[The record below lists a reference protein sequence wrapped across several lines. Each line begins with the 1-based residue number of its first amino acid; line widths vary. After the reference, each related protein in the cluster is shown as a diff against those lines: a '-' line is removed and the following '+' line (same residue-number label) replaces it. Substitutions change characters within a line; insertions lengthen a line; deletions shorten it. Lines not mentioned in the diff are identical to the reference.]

1 MKSIHNVMRNF
12 FLLTLL
18 LSCIFAN
25 AQEFNATVVVNAEQT
40 GNPNLQVFK
49 TLERSVAEFINNTK
63 WTETDYRNEERI
75 DCSFFITITGND
87 NDSFNATLQ
96 VQASRPVYGS
106 NYKTTI
112 LNINDKQF
120 NFRYLEF
127 QPLNYNPNNFE
138 SNLISVVAFYLY
150 TILGVDADSFELNS
164 GTNYF
169 QEAKNIVG
177 NAQGSNT
184 LGWNGQDGPQTRFR
198 LNDDLLSGTFDGY
211 RTALYT
217 YHREGLDIM
226 NNDLKKGKESI
237 LESMKTLEGLHRT
250 RPNSY
255 IMRVFFDAKADE
267 VAKILSGGPALNVA
281 ETISILGRIAP
292 TYATNWAEI
301 KL

>member
-1 MKSIHNVMRNF
+1 MNNVMHKI
-12 FLLTLL
+12 FLFVILL
-18 LSCIFAN
+18 FGIVLN

-40 GNPNLQVFK
+40 GNPNLQVYK
-49 TLERSVAEFINNTK
+49 TLERSVTEFINNTK
-63 WTETDYRNEERI
+63 WTELDYRTEERI
-75 DCSFFITITGND
+75 DCSFFITINGNN
-87 NDSFNATLQ
+87 NDSFNATVQ

-120 NFRYLEF
+120 NFQYLEF

-138 SNLISVVAFYLY
+138 SNLISVVSFYLY

-164 GTNYF
+164 GTEYY

-184 LGWNGQDGPQTRFR
+184 IGWNGQDGPQTRFR

-211 RTALYT
+211 RSALYS
-217 YHREGLDIM
+217 YHRDGLDIM
-226 NNDLKKGKESI
+226 SNDLKKGKESV

-267 VAKILSGGPALNVA
+267 VAKILSGGPSLNIA
-281 ETISILGRIAP
+281 ETMSILSRIAP
-292 TYATNWAEI
+292 TYANNWAEI

>member
-1 MKSIHNVMRNF
+1 MHKF
-12 FLLTLL
+12 FLFVTFLCGIVL
-18 LSCIFAN
+18 N

-63 WTETDYRNEERI
+63 WTEIEYRTEERI
-75 DCSFFITITGND
+75 DCSFFINILGNA
-87 NDSFNATLQ
+87 NDSFTATIQ

-106 NYKTTI
+106 SYKTTI

-120 NFRYLEF
+120 NFKYLEF

-150 TILGVDADSFELNS
+150 TILGVDADTFELNS
-164 GTNYF
+164 GTAF
-169 QEAKNIVG
+169 HQEAKNIVG

-211 RTALYT
+211 RSALYT

-226 NNDLKKGKESI
+226 SNDLKKGKESI
-237 LESMKTLEGLHRT
+237 LASVKALEEMHKT

-267 VAKILSGGPALNVA
+267 VSSILSGGPALNIA
-281 ETISILGRIAP
+281 ETMTILNRIAP
-292 TYATNWAEI
+292 TYASSWAEI
-301 KL
+301 KF

>member
-1 MKSIHNVMRNF
+1 MHKF
-12 FLLTLL
+12 FLFIVVLYGIGL
-18 LSCIFAN
+18 N

-49 TLERSVAEFINNTK
+49 TLERSVTEFINNTK
-63 WTETDYRNEERI
+63 WTELEYRTEERI
-75 DCSFFITITGND
+75 DCSFFINILGNA
-87 NDSFNATLQ
+87 NDSFTATVQ

-138 SNLISVVAFYLY
+138 SNLISVVSFYLY
-150 TILGVDADSFELNS
+150 TILGVDADTFELNS
-164 GTNYF
+164 GTSYH

-184 LGWNGQDGPQTRFR
+184 LGWNGQDGTQTRFR

-211 RTALYT
+211 RSTLYT

-226 NNDLKKGKESI
+226 SNDLKKGKETV
-237 LESMKTLEGLHRT
+237 LESLKTLEEMHRT

-267 VAKILSGGPALNVA
+267 VSRILSGGPALNIA
-281 ETISILGRIAP
+281 ETMAMLNRIAP
-292 TYATNWAEI
+292 TYASNWAEI

>member
-1 MKSIHNVMRNF
+1 MYKF
-12 FLLTLL
+12 FLFVALL
-18 LSCIFAN
+18 CGFGLQ

-49 TLERSVAEFINNTK
+49 TLERSVTEFINNTK
-63 WTETDYRNEERI
+63 WTELEYRTEERI
-75 DCSFFITITGND
+75 ECSFFINIAGNT
-87 NDSFNATLQ
+87 NDSFTATLQ

-127 QPLNYNPNNFE
+127 QPLNFNPNNFE
-138 SNLISVVAFYLY
+138 SNLISAIAFYLY
-150 TILGVDADSFELNS
+150 TILGVDADTFELNS
-164 GTNYF
+164 GTNYHE
-169 QEAKNIVG
+169 EAKNIVG

-184 LGWNGQDGPQTRFR
+184 LGWNAQDGQQTRFR

-211 RTALYT
+211 RSALYT

-237 LESMKTLEGLHRT
+237 LESVKTLEGLHNT

-267 VAKILSGGPALNVA
+267 VSRILSGGPSVNIADTMA
-281 ETISILGRIAP
+281 ILSRIAP
-292 TYATNWAEI
+292 TYTSNWSEI
-301 KL
+301 KF

>member
-1 MKSIHNVMRNF
+1 MHKF
-12 FLLTLL
+12 FLFVTVLCGITL
-18 LSCIFAN
+18 N

-49 TLERSVAEFINNTK
+49 TLERSVTEFINNTK
-63 WTETDYRNEERI
+63 WTELEYRTEERI
-75 DCSFFITITGND
+75 DCSFFINILGNA
-87 NDSFNATLQ
+87 NDSFTATVQ

-120 NFRYLEF
+120 NFKYLEF
-127 QPLNYNPNNFE
+127 QPLNYNPNNFQ

-150 TILGVDADSFELNS
+150 TILGVDADTFKLNS
-164 GTNYF
+164 GTAYH

-211 RTALYT
+211 RSTLYT

-226 NNDLKKGKESI
+226 SNDLKKGKESI
-237 LESMKTLEGLHRT
+237 VESMKTLEEMHKT

-267 VAKILSGGPALNVA
+267 VARILSGGPALNIA
-281 ETISILGRIAP
+281 ETMAILNRIAP
-292 TYATNWAEI
+292 TYASNWAEV
-301 KL
+301 KF